1 MLKTAPS
8 TLWMSGGDLY
18 IHIINNRKVTLEEAK
33 KALLAL
39 ENGRVFW
46 GTSLGRTG
54 EAYGE
59 VVFNTSMTG
68 YQEVLTD
75 PSYCGQLVTM
85 TYPHIG
91 NYGLNAD
98 DCESLKPALS
108 GFIVREYCPYPSNWR
123 SEVDLHTFLIENNI
137 VAINDIDTRALTRHI
152 REKGAMKG
160 VISTEDLNPE
170 HLVQKAKN
178 SPGLEGRDLVKEVT
192 REDLFTW
199 HEGFK
204 PEWLHEEFYQRS
216 INSTKKPPFRVVVYD
231 FGVKNNILRSLALLN
246 CILHIVP
253 AKTSAEDVLRL
264 NPHGVFLSNG
274 PGDPAAVQ
282 YAIEN
287 VKKLIG
293 KKPIFG
299 ICLGHQILGLAFGGK
314 TYKLKFGHHGGN
326 HPVKNLKTGQIEIT
340 AQNHGFAVDIE
351 SLNQDEI
358 AMTHI
363 NLNDGTLEGMR
374 HKKLPIFS
382 VQYHPEASPGP
393 HDSLY
398 LFKQF
403 IDHLE
408 KEEK

>member
-1 MLKTAPS
+1 MEKE
-8 TLWMSGGDLY
+8 
-18 IHIINNRKVTLEEAK
+18 KQ
-33 KALLAL
+33 ALLAL
-39 ENGRVFW
+39 EDGKIFW
-46 GTSLGRTG
+46 GTSFGSAG

-68 YQEVLTD
+68 YQEILSD
-75 PSYCGQLVTM
+75 PSYCGQLVAM

-98 DCESLKPALS
+98 DYESIKPVLS
-108 GFIVREYCPYPSNWR
+108 GFIVKECCPYPSNWR
-123 SEVDLHTFLIENNI
+123 SELDLQTFLIENNI
-137 VAINDIDTRALTRHI
+137 VAINSIDTRALTRHI

-170 HLVQKAKN
+170 SLVNKVN
-178 SPGLEGRDLVKEVT
+178 DSPGLEGRDLVKEVT
-192 REDLFTW
+192 LDSQFIW
-199 HEGFK
+199 QGGFK
-204 PEWLHEEFYQRS
+204 PEWLPEAFLSQQFKLVRQQPLR
-216 INSTKKPPFRVVVYD
+216 IVVYN
-231 FGVKNNILRSLALLN
+231 FGIKNNILRCLASLN
-246 CILHIVP
+246 CQLIIVP
-253 AKTSAEDVLRL
+253 ANTKAENILTLKPD
-264 NPHGVFLSNG
+264 GVFLSNG
-274 PGDPAAVQ
+274 PGDPAAVE

-314 TYKLKFGHHGGN
+314 TYKLKFGHHGAN
-326 HPVKNLKTGQIEIT
+326 HPVKNLITGKIEIT
-340 AQNHGFAVDIE
+340 AQNHGFAVDLE
-351 SLNQDEI
+351 SLNHDEI
-358 AMTHI
+358 EATHI
-363 NLNDGTLEGMR
+363 NLNDGTLEGIR

-403 IDHLE
+403 VDYLE
-408 KEEK
+408 KEVGEKFQMTKSK

>member
-1 MLKTAPS
+1 MEK
-8 TLWMSGGDLY
+8 
-18 IHIINNRKVTLEEAK
+18 RE

-39 ENGRVFW
+39 EDGRIFW
-46 GTSLGRTG
+46 GVSFGSHG

-59 VVFNTSMTG
+59 VVFNTSLTG
-68 YQEVLTD
+68 YQEIISD

-98 DCESLKPALS
+98 DYESVQPALA
-108 GFIVREYCPYPSNWR
+108 GFIVKEYCPKPSNWR
-123 SEVDLHTFLIENNI
+123 SEIDLNSFLIENKI
-137 VAINDIDTRALTRHI
+137 VAISEIDTRALTRHI
-152 REKGAMKG
+152 REKGAMRG
-160 VISTEDLNPE
+160 AISTEDLNPE
-170 HLVQKAKN
+170 SLVQKAKE

-192 REDLFTW
+192 RSSEFVW
-199 HEGFK
+199 EEGFK
-204 PEWLHEEFYQRS
+204 PSWDVAELSPVSRRS
-216 INSTKKPPFRVVVYD
+216 DPYHVIVYD
-231 FGVKNNILRSLALLN
+231 FGIKNNILRCLAALN
-246 CILHIVP
+246 CELTIVP
-253 AKTSAEDVLRL
+253 ADTPAEKVLKL
-264 NPHGVFLSNG
+264 NPHGIFLSNG
-274 PGDPAAVQ
+274 PGDPAAVD
-282 YAIEN
+282 YAIHN
-287 VKKLIG
+287 VKLFLG

-326 HPVKNLKTGQIEIT
+326 HPVKNLVTGKIEIT

-351 SLNQDEI
+351 SLDKNEI
-358 AMTHI
+358 EMTHI

-393 HDSLY
+393 HDSFY

-403 IDHLE
+403 IELLE
-408 KEEK
+408 TEDRYLKNFQ

>member
-1 MLKTAPS
+1 MDKA
-8 TLWMSGGDLY
+8 
-18 IHIINNRKVTLEEAK
+18 RR
-33 KALLAL
+33 ALLVL
-39 ENGRVFW
+39 EDGRIFW
-46 GTSLGRTG
+46 GISIGSNG

-68 YQEVLTD
+68 YQEILTD

-98 DCESLKPALS
+98 DYESIRPVLS
-108 GFIVREYCPYPSNWR
+108 GFIVKEYCPYPSNWR
-123 SEVDLHTFLIENNI
+123 SELDLHSFLIEKNI
-137 VAINDIDTRALTRHI
+137 VAIEGIDTRALTRHI
-152 REKGAMKG
+152 REKGAKKG
-160 VISTEDLNPE
+160 IISTVDFNPSS
-170 HLVQKAKN
+170 LMKKAKD

-192 REDLFTW
+192 RDDIFIW
-199 HEGFK
+199 QEGRK
-204 PEWLHEEFYQRS
+204 PEWLTED
-216 INSTKKPPFRVVVYD
+216 FRQFHKDNQKGSRFRIVAYD
-231 FGVKNNILRSLALLN
+231 FGVKNNILRCLASLN
-246 CILHIVP
+246 CELIIVP
-253 AKTSAEDVLRL
+253 ANTSPDKVLEL
-264 NPHGVFLSNG
+264 NPHGIFLSNG
-274 PGDPAAVQ
+274 PGDPAAVG
-282 YAIEN
+282 YGIDN

-326 HPVKNLKTGQIEIT
+326 HPVKNLKTGKIEIT

-351 SLNQDEI
+351 SLNQHEI
-358 AMTHI
+358 EMTHI

-374 HKKLPIFS
+374 HKRLPIFS

-398 LFKQF
+398 LFEQF
-403 IDHLE
+403 INHLE
-408 KEEK
+408 DEEKKIQKSKNG